1 MESSSIGGSKS
12 LIQKISKL
20 KKIKIHSKK
29 LKNKVFCNFKIV
41 MKIAPS
47 VITEKSRENT
57 SLYRAL
63 KRYILDN
70 KYTIVM
76 VEEVIDFY

>member
-1 MESSSIGGSKS
+1 
-12 LIQKISKL
+12 
-20 KKIKIHSKK
+20 
-29 LKNKVFCNFKIV
+29 

-76 VEEVIDFY
+76 VEEVIDFYWLGMVFVFKITNMTAFPLEYGREKSVE